1 MIIDALVI
9 KINPTKDND
18 AMVKVLT
25 NERALSFFAR
35 GILKID
41 SKNAGALNLF
51 NYSKINLTE
60 GKQGGLTLKD
70 AKSNKNFYHIMD
82 GYDKTVALNYFSELL
97 SKMLIDEEVCNFF
110 DIALKVIEKLDEGFD
125 TLTLVN
131 IFTAKLLVELG
142 VGPNVDECIVCHS
155 KKNIIKMDFNNGGFV
170 CKKCFNNLTKQTPL
184 DLLKIYRYIFKVD
197 SNNIGSYQIDK
208 EYNKII
214 FRNLTDYIEENLN
227 TKLNTKDLIKLI

>member
-1 MIIDALVI
+1 MIVDALIV

-25 NERALSFFAR
+25 SDKTLSFFAR

-41 SKNAGALNLF
+41 SKNKGSLTLF

-70 AKSNKNFYHIMD
+70 AKPIKNYYHIMD
-82 GYDKTVALNYFSELL
+82 SYEKTAALNFFSEVLF
-97 SKMLIDEEVCNFF
+97 KMLIDDDECNFF
-110 DIALKVIEKLDEGFD
+110 SIALKVIEKLDEGFD
-125 TLTLVN
+125 VLTLVN

-155 KKNIIKMDFNNGGFV
+155 KKNIVKMDFNNGGFI
-170 CKKCFNNLTKQTPL
+170 CKKCFNNLTKQTTL
-184 DLLKIYRYIFKVD
+184 DLLKIYRYIFKLGEND
-197 SNNIGSYQIDK
+197 IGGYEIPKD
-208 EYNKII
+208 YNKII
-214 FRNLTDYIEENLN
+214 FRNLSDYIEENLN
-227 TKLNTKDLIKLI
+227 TKLNTKDLIKMI